1 MPLEQLHQHLHR
13 VLPDARL
20 QPATL
25 PGLPELQ
32 LWLLDPANLDR
43 AFSSDETRRLLEQPP
58 YWGFCW
64 GSGLALARWILDHPE
79 QVRGKRVLDF
89 GSGSGVVALACSA
102 AGAAC
107 SIACDLDQAAQLA
120 CTMNAQINNLPLELS
135 ADYFAVDGELDLIVA
150 ADDARFSDPVV
161 AMGVAGVEWFAHP
174 WEMGPRRAKELLMTG
189 DPFTAEDARASG
201 MVNHVVPRA
210 GLDAFTLDLAQRIA
224 AKPAFALRM
233 IKESVNSTLDIQ
245 GQRAALEMA
254 FRIHQLCHAQN
265 VEVHG
270 HQGDP
275 AGFAIKPRPVADPE
289 PDGA

>member
-150 ADDARFSDPVV
+150 ADVLYD
-161 AMGVAGVEWFAHP
+161 
-174 WEMGPRRAKELLMTG
+174 RANHEFLDHFHG
-189 DPFTAEDARASG
+189 RASQ
-201 MVNHVVPRA
+201 VLLADSRVRDLQHPHYRRLA
-210 GLDAFTLDLAQRIA
+210 TLPGQTWPELGEPLEFRQV
-224 AKPAFALRM
+224 ALYQA
-233 IKESVNSTLDIQ
+233 E
-245 GQRAALEMA
+245 G
-254 FRIHQLCHAQN
+254 
-265 VEVHG
+265 
-270 HQGDP
+270 
-275 AGFAIKPRPVADPE
+275 
-289 PDGA
+289 